1 MLTGIKQIVDA
12 ELDGKEHRY
21 TWRKVPANNTSA
33 NGTWF
38 DLAYVSGMPVPN
50 YYIGAINTSTQ
61 LKQSTDG
68 GIYHGPDVAPSE
80 KYLRMTTALCTSS
93 TPLPMT
99 MVLCDYLMFYPFI
112 DESTLDVQF
121 MNNTLTLPRY
131 TDGEGVRII
140 AVSQAVRNTTGV
152 YFTVSYTNQ
161 DGVAGR
167 TTTARQFSHPG
178 TNGELLTS
186 GTAFTGS
193 SGAFLPLM
201 DGDTGVRSIE
211 SVTMLTD
218 NVGLFA
224 LVLVK
229 PLATTVIREITAP
242 VEKDYFLEAGVIPR
256 IYDDAFLGFL
266 ISPANSGIASAV
278 ITGDLKVIWT

>member
-1 MLTGIKQIVDA
+1 MIRGIKELVDA
-12 ELDGKEHRY
+12 ELAGKERRY

-33 NGTWF
+33 AGNWF

-68 GIYHGPDVAPSE
+68 GLYHGPDVAPNE

-112 DESTLDVQF
+112 DESTLDEQLMINSV
-121 MNNTLTLPRY
+121 TLPRY
-131 TDGEGVRII
+131 TDGEGVQIM

-152 YFTVSYTNQ
+152 YFNVSYTNQ

-167 TTTARQFSHPG
+167 ISNARQFSNPG

-186 GTAFTGS
+186 SPTFLKS
-193 SGAFLPLM
+193 SGPFLPLM

-242 VEKDYFLEAGVIPR
+242 VEKDYFMEAGVIPR
-256 IYDDAFLGFL
+256 IYDDAFLGWL